1 MTLVKDDKSSKTSKK
16 TIKKSTASKPKPMK
30 TNKSEDVTES
40 VETMS
45 EVEMCGAEAE
55 ANVEDKKVSVEDK
68 DAEDVEDVEEGGDG
82 AGPSSGVRLSEQQRE
97 ENLWQL
103 HKLQRR
109 LLLAGHGDGEDTDTE
124 MDADTDGFSRS
135 A

>member
-1 MTLVKDDKSSKTSKK
+1 M
-16 TIKKSTASKPKPMK
+16 
-30 TNKSEDVTES
+30 
-40 VETMS
+40 
-45 EVEMCGAEAE
+45 
-55 ANVEDKKVSVEDK
+55 EDK
-68 DAEDVEDVEEGGDG
+68 DEDEEDEEEVVEGGDG

>member
-55 ANVEDKKVSVEDK
+55 TGVEDKE
-68 DAEDVEDVEEGGDG
+68 EDVEDVEEGGDG

>member
-55 ANVEDKKVSVEDK
+55 ANVEDKEVSVEDK
-68 DAEDVEDVEEGGDG
+68 DVEDVEEGGDG

>member
-16 TIKKSTASKPKPMK
+16 TIKKSTVSKPKPMR
-30 TNKSEDVTES
+30 TSRSEDVTES
-40 VETMS
+40 VQTTS

-55 ANVEDKKVSVEDK
+55 ANVEDKE
-68 DAEDVEDVEEGGDG
+68 EDVEEAEEGGDG

>member
-1 MTLVKDDKSSKTSKK
+1 M
-16 TIKKSTASKPKPMK
+16 
-30 TNKSEDVTES
+30 
-40 VETMS
+40 
-45 EVEMCGAEAE
+45 
-55 ANVEDKKVSVEDK
+55 
-68 DAEDVEDVEEGGDG
+68 EEGGDG

-124 MDADTDGFSRS
+124 MDADTAGFSRS